1 MTKVQLP
8 QIIGLFRY
16 EYDDDALRAYGDAR
30 AKEARE
36 EMRAEADYDN
46 AILRKFDALAET
58 WITCTLAE
66 MDRLRAEVEALRKPL
81 TSQQLDALIE
91 AHVGGSELTDS
102 EYSSM
107 VMFAAVVERA
117 HGIDAAMAKEQK

>member
-1 MTKVQLP
+1 MTKVPLP
-8 QIIGLFRY
+8 
-16 EYDDDALRAYGDAR
+16 EDDYPENYATDPGDALHLHPNSVLAYGDAR
-30 AKEARE
+30 AEEARE
-36 EMRAEADYDN
+36 DM
-46 AILRKFDALAET
+46 
-58 WITCTLAE
+58 
-66 MDRLRAEVEALRKPL
+66 RAEVEALRKPL

-117 HGIDAAMAKEQK
+117 HGIDAAMAKGQK